1 MTSKI
6 LLQTNPVQLMAD
18 FQSALQH
25 GYRFVPARSQL
36 FEHVGGLLELDL
48 FKQDIEIPEIKFEDM
63 LGDVWVVDYDKT
75 KLLLQ
80 LQSLIVNEFEIDL
93 NSVSYDI
100 VGTKRCRLVR
110 KNHPSLK
117 KYTKE
122 ELDNMSWDEVKY
134 IGRMRQVFNRNRDIM
149 ITQILKF
156 QQED

>member
-18 FQSALQH
+18 FQTALQH
-25 GYRFVPARSQL
+25 GYRFVSARSQL

-48 FKQDIEIPEIKFEDM
+48 YKQDVEIPEIKFEDM

-80 LQSLIVNEFEIDL
+80 LQALIVNEYEIDL

-110 KNHPSLK
+110 HNHPSLK

-149 ITQILKF
+149 TTQILKF
-156 QQED
+156 QGE